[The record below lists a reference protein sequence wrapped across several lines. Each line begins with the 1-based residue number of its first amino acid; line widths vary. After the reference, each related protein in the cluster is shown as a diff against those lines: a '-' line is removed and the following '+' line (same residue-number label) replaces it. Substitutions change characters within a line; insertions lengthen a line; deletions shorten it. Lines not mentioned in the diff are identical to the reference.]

1 LAQNDDG
8 ARRMIRREL
17 LVNQLA
23 TSANADENR
32 KAALDRAG
40 DGAQRKG
47 TLLNSPIAKFGRPRR
62 DRICLEAHRDVMF
75 WAGLWGLSDQEL
87 HDAVAAVGPMA
98 ADVAAYLGVPLQG
111 EDLCRVPR
119 QN

>member
-1 LAQNDDG
+1 
-8 ARRMIRREL
+8 MIRREL